1 MDRPVLRTALA
12 LVASIVV
19 GATSHTPPAAGGWQP
34 PSSRVRVTCMS
45 LLANATVESAV
56 GRAGA
61 VSDASESE
69 PGNSRC
75 TWTWPDT
82 ETTVTVSYSDADA
95 IARSAALTKCC
106 PDGSKP
112 AVAQFFDYAI
122 RMAVDLGS
130 EPPASLS
137 GMGQRAALF
146 FEEGFLKLLVE
157 RQDGVAQ
164 VVGGNITR
172 EQLLAIGRAVAAR

>member
-1 MDRPVLRTALA
+1 
-12 LVASIVV
+12 
-19 GATSHTPPAAGGWQP
+19 
-34 PSSRVRVTCMS
+34 MS

-56 GRAGA
+56 GRRGA

-106 PDGSKP
+106 PDASKP

-157 RQDGVAQ
+157 RPDGVAQ